1 MHNQINQQPQQN
13 MSPTSI
19 PQRGGHELFDSHEI
33 IATYINILDQYLLF
47 DQHIQDPVLKDISK
61 RQQTFITDLYN
72 ITVQAFKTGQ
82 KPQHET
88 KTYMMKQDNGATY
101 GIQPSQ
107 PKKPNS
113 SVTETK
119 DAGLSAYMLGL
130 IKSTAGLL
138 SVSALEMTNPVLR
151 RVVADSVSDFIEMG
165 YEIFLYQNQNQ
176 YYQVPTLSPQ
186 DAATMLNSYTTV
198 PVPVMPPNQNNQ
210 QVH

>member
-82 KPQHET
+82 NHS
-88 KTYMMKQDNGATY
+88 MKQKR
-101 GIQPSQ
+101 I
-107 PKKPNS
+107 
-113 SVTETK
+113 
-119 DAGLSAYMLGL
+119 
-130 IKSTAGLL
+130 
-138 SVSALEMTNPVLR
+138 
-151 RVVADSVSDFIEMG
+151 
-165 YEIFLYQNQNQ
+165 
-176 YYQVPTLSPQ
+176 
-186 DAATMLNSYTTV
+186 
-198 PVPVMPPNQNNQ
+198 
-210 QVH
+210 